1 MRQALFFSTAGSD
14 YTGHASTAR
23 NITTGLT
30 TLTINVP
37 VLGDT
42 LEEVDETFALNVTGV
57 TNASPGSITGHGT
70 ILDDDLAELVFF
82 DGFE

>member
-1 MRQALFFSTAGSD
+1 M
-14 YTGHASTAR
+14 
-23 NITTGLT
+23 
-30 TLTINVP
+30 P